1 MNVTIGI
8 GLLGCGTVGANVAER
23 LHREREAI
31 ERRSGVRYELRAV
44 AIENSSK
51 QRPDSLDCR
60 LFTRDARSIVDDPRV
75 DLIIELVGGVGE
87 AAEFVE
93 RALDR
98 GRHVVSANKDL
109 FGTQGPRLAALAA
122 SRGAAVRFEAA
133 VGGAIPMLRVLGEA
147 LAGDC
152 VLSVAGVLNGTCTAI
167 LSSMEA
173 EIDFDEALSRA
184 QRYGYAESD
193 PGSDLDA
200 DDSAHKLAIIA
211 QTAFGLAVISPRIRR
226 AGISTVTQRD
236 VARARMLGLQI
247 RLVAAA
253 VRSDGGLRAEIAPV
267 AVPEAHEF
275 GRTQNVDNAVN
286 IIARDA
292 GRLALRGSGAGGVA
306 TASAVLGDVVA
317 ILRGLREGHDF
328 GVRAKGDALRPAIDV
343 EPFFERFRR
352 VPELPQYPLWDDAS
366 VDSAL
371 RPAVNA

>member
-44 AIENSSK
+44 AIENPSK
-51 QRPDSLDCR
+51 QRPDSLDRR

-75 DLIIELVGGVGE
+75 DLIVELVGGIGE
-87 AAEFVE
+87 ATEFVE

-122 SRGAAVRFEAA
+122 SRGAALRFEAA
-133 VGGAIPMLRVLGEA
+133 VGGAVPILRVLGEA
-147 LAGDC
+147 LAGDS

-167 LSSMEA
+167 LSAMEA
-173 EIDFDEALSRA
+173 GIEFDEALAQA
-184 QRYGYAESD
+184 QRHGYAEAD
-193 PGSDLDA
+193 PTSDLDA
-200 DDSAHKLAIIA
+200 GDAAHKLAIIA

-226 AGISTVTQRD
+226 TGISTVTQRD
-236 VARARMLGLQI
+236 VARARMLGLRI
-247 RLVAAA
+247 RLVGAA
-253 VRSDGGLRAEIAPV
+253 VRTDAGLRAEIAPV

-275 GRTQNVDNAVN
+275 GRTQKADNAVN

-292 GRLALRGSGAGGVA
+292 GRLGLCGSGAGGVA
-306 TASAVLGDVVA
+306 TASAVLGDVVT

-328 GVRAKGDALRPAIDV
+328 GVRGRAGALRPAIEV
-343 EPFFERFRR
+343 EPFFERFARA
-352 VPELPQYPLWDDAS
+352 PELSQYPLWDDAS
-366 VDSAL
+366 LHSAL
-371 RPAVNA
+371 RTAVSA